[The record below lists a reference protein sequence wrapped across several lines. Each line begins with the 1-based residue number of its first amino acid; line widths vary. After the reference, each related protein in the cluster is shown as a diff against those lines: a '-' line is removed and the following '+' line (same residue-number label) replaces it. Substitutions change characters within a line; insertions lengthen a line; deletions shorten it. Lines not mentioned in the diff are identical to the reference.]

1 MGHTKV
7 RGPSYIKR
15 RYKINK
21 TCSKCKVDQCVGN
34 FTKDCAKSD
43 GLRNWCKQ
51 CCSKSADKYYKDNKD
66 ELLKYGKEY
75 YSNNTEYFKK
85 YRNDNKEYFKEYA
98 HKNIIKINKRRA
110 EYVKNKR
117 KDDVKYKVN
126 DKIKQKINQFIKNK
140 NILPCPAIKY
150 TCKQFRKHIESKFT
164 KGMTWA
170 NYGRTGWHIDH
181 IIPYCEFDFNNIND
195 KSLKDYWALSN
206 LQPLWSTTKVAM
218 SHGESVDY
226 IGNVEKG
233 TRILK

>member
-1 MGHTKV
+1 MRAYKCPRTHILIGD
-7 RGPSYIKR
+7 I
-15 RYKINK
+15 KINK
-21 TCSKCKVDQCVGN
+21 ICSKCKVDQCISN
-34 FTKDCAKSD
+34 FTKDCDKPD

-51 CCSKSADKYYKDNKD
+51 CCSKSASKYYKNNKD
-66 ELLKYGKEY
+66 ELLKYSKEY

-85 YRNDNKEYFKEYA
+85 YRDDNKEYFKEYVCT
-98 HKNIIKINKRRA
+98 NIIKINKRRA

-126 DKIKQKINQFIKNK
+126 DKIKQKIYQFIKNK

-150 TCKQFRKHIESKFT
+150 TRKKFRKHIESKFT
-164 KGMTWA
+164 KGMTWD
-170 NYGRTGWHIDH
+170 NYGKTGWHIDH
-181 IIPYCEFDFNNIND
+181 IIPYCKFDFNNIND

-218 SHGESVDY
+218 SYGESSDY

-233 TRILK
+233 ARSLQ